1 MFEDSLPINLSI
13 FLAGQLVA
21 YLYLRTGRR
30 QRGLTL
36 MIGGWVLID
45 VALVQRFAFA
55 TVDEVF
61 YSALIAMQV
70 WSLLEFLAYFWARIY
85 RRRKSVRKRR
95 EIEFRDGFQAYLR
108 NDLESA
114 ITAFR
119 GIVRRD
125 PWDLPVVVA
134 LATALARM
142 GGRRSLRR
150 SRSLFKAA
158 RDLDVDSS
166 FDEIIAAETALF
178 SGPGAASKG

>member
-30 QRGLTL
+30 QRGLIL

-61 YSALIAMQV
+61 YSALIVMQV

-95 EIEFRDGFQAYLR
+95 EIEFRAGFEAYLR

-142 GGRRSLRR
+142 GGRGSLRR
-150 SRSLFKAA
+150 SRSLFKSA

-166 FDEIIAAETALF
+166 FDEIITAETALF